1 MAFAGIAVTVLGFV
15 IAASSPGLISGNGGR
30 LIVTVA
36 GIAVSL
42 YGIIGMLNPTFQKN
56 AVWRK

>member
-1 MAFAGIAVTVLGFV
+1 MAFAGIAVTLLGFL
-15 IAASSPGLISGNGGR
+15 IAASSPGLMSGNGGR
-30 LIVTVA
+30 LMMTLA

-42 YGIIGMLNPTFQKN
+42 YGILGMLNPAFQKK

>member
-1 MAFAGIAVTVLGFV
+1 MAFAGIAVTLLGFV
-15 IAASSPGLISGNGGR
+15 IAASSPGLMTGNGGR
-30 LIVTVA
+30 LIVTLA

>member
-1 MAFAGIAVTVLGFV
+1 MALAGIAVTLLGFL
-15 IAASSPGLISGNGGR
+15 IAASSPGVVAGNGGR
-30 LIVTVA
+30 LFMTLA

-42 YGIIGMLNPTFQKN
+42 YGIIGMLNPTYQKN